1 MIRLK
6 LQLLE
11 KKLGNKKH
19 NMDNRAESAQS
30 AMSYDGHMEAM
41 HRALTRKQALLQRLR
56 VGTKSFSLCSKII
69 HIYLSIC
76 YRTSPRNRSI
86 QKMSEIFLLHLSPIS
101 MQEQHMLENL
111 NRPHTWGGSQRQ
123 YQPHFITA
131 PQLPPRLPPMAPN
144 NIHHSDPL
152 LPYLPLPPP
161 AMPQPPRI
169 IQQTLPQQ
177 PTTIIQQLPQ
187 QQPLITQIP
196 PPQPYPAPRS
206 SSIKEDMVELMLI
219 QNAQMH
225 QIIMHN
231 MMLKAMPPMSVSP
244 PGGPSHYA
252 THSSCLGQVGTHLV
266 CHKQAQIKHK
276 VSTFTKSSLKSV
288 LFGPGLLPG
297 KPYFCKARYETKR

>member
-56 VGTKSFSLCSKII
+56 
-69 HIYLSIC
+69 
-76 YRTSPRNRSI
+76 
-86 QKMSEIFLLHLSPIS
+86 
-101 MQEQHMLENL
+101 EQHMLENL

-252 THSSCLGQVGTHLV
+252 THSSCLGQD
-266 CHKQAQIKHK
+266 CYQANPIFVRPDMKPRGNAVHHHHHY
-276 VSTFTKSSLKSV
+276 
-288 LFGPGLLPG
+288 GPTPGVQQLPHISYPTWLPG
-297 KPYFCKARYETKR
+297 MSSIQDRQARGQVPSLNHATSATTLPPLNV